1 MNGKVVLSFILGAA
15 AGATGMYFGMKKA
28 CETYIDNEI
37 NQFKADYEAAHREKA
52 EEKSEDLKEMEKNLK
67 EMEKNLE
74 EDAEKALKKYSTA
87 TEKSISSVDTGKNEA
102 DAKLERIN
110 YAKIRTPDIEKI
122 DEIDV
127 ENRVG
132 AAIGSVIID
141 PSDYMEDDG
150 LKRVVWNYLPK
161 ENKVYSEDGTEEI
174 MDGIELLGEEN
185 LDSFGEFEVD
195 TLYVKN
201 AREGIKIDCIQY
213 EDMTYDEFLEEITL

>member
-1 MNGKVVLSFILGAA
+1 MSGKAVLSFVLGAT
-15 AGATGMYFGMKKA
+15 AGAVGMYFGMKQA
-28 CETYIDNEI
+28 CEKYIDKEI
-37 NQFKADYEAAHREKA
+37 EQFKADYEAAHKKKEEK
-52 EEKSEDLKEMEKNLK
+52 KSEDVKKME
-67 EMEKNLE
+67 ENLE
-74 EDAEKALKKYSTA
+74 KDAEKALKKYASA
-87 TEKSISSVDTGKNEA
+87 TEKSISSVDTGKKEA
-102 DAKLERIN
+102 DAKLERVN
-110 YAKIRTPDIEKI
+110 YAKIRTPDIDKI

-127 ENRVG
+127 EKNVDC
-132 AAIGSVIID
+132 AIGPVVID

-201 AREGIKIDCIQY
+201 AREGVKIDCIQY
-213 EDMTYDEFLEEITL
+213 EDMTYDEFLEEVTL

>member
-1 MNGKVVLSFILGAA
+1 MSGKVVLSFVLGAA
-15 AGATGMYFGMKKA
+15 AGAAGMYFGMKQA
-28 CETYIDNEI
+28 CEVYIDKEI
-37 NQFKADYEAAHREKA
+37 EQFKADYEATHKEKP
-52 EEKSEDLKEMEKNLK
+52 EEKSKDLKEMNE
-67 EMEKNLE
+67 NLE
-74 EDAEKALKKYSTA
+74 KDAEKALKKYASA
-87 TEKSISSVDTGKNEA
+87 TQKSISSVDTGKNEA
-102 DAKLERIN
+102 DAKLERVN
-110 YAKIRTPDIEKI
+110 YAKIRIPDIDKI

-127 ENRVG
+127 EKNVDC
-132 AAIGSVIID
+132 AIGPVVID

-201 AREGIKIDCIQY
+201 AREGVKIDCIQY
-213 EDMTYDEFLEEITL
+213 EDMTYDEFLEEVTL

>member
-1 MNGKVVLSFILGAA
+1 MSGKIVLSFVLGTAT
-15 AGATGMYFGMKKA
+15 GAVGMYFGMKQA
-28 CETYIDNEI
+28 CEKYIDKEI
-37 NQFKADYEAAHREKA
+37 EQFKADYEAAHKKKEEK
-52 EEKSEDLKEMEKNLK
+52 KSEDVKKME
-67 EMEKNLE
+67 ENLE
-74 EDAEKALKKYSTA
+74 KDAEKALKKYASA
-87 TEKSISSVDTGKNEA
+87 TEKSISSVDTGKKEA
-102 DAKLERIN
+102 DAKLERVN
-110 YAKIRTPDIEKI
+110 YAKIRTPDIDKI

-127 ENRVG
+127 EKNVDC
-132 AAIGSVIID
+132 AIGPVVID

-201 AREGIKIDCIQY
+201 AREGVKIDCIQY
-213 EDMTYDEFLEEITL
+213 EDMTYDEFLEEVTL

>member
-1 MNGKVVLSFILGAA
+1 MSGKVVLSFVLGVA
-15 AGATGMYFGMKKA
+15 AGAAGMYFGMKQA
-28 CETYIDNEI
+28 CEVYIDKEI
-37 NQFKADYEAAHREKA
+37 EQFKADYEAAHKKKP
-52 EEKSEDLKEMEKNLK
+52 EEKSKDLKEMNE
-67 EMEKNLE
+67 NLE
-74 EDAEKALKKYSTA
+74 KDAEKALKKYASA
-87 TEKSISSVDTGKNEA
+87 TQKSISSVDTGKNEA
-102 DAKLERIN
+102 DAKLERVN
-110 YAKIRTPDIEKI
+110 YAKIRTPDIDKI

-127 ENRVG
+127 EKNVDC
-132 AAIGSVIID
+132 AIGPVVID

-201 AREGIKIDCIQY
+201 AREGVKIDCIQY
-213 EDMTYDEFLEEITL
+213 EDMTYDEFLEEVTL

>member
-1 MNGKVVLSFILGAA
+1 MSGKVVLSFVLGVA
-15 AGATGMYFGMKKA
+15 AGATGMYFGMKQA
-28 CETYIDNEI
+28 CEVYIDKEI
-37 NQFKADYEAAHREKA
+37 EQFKADYEATHKEKP
-52 EEKSEDLKEMEKNLK
+52 EEKSKDLKEMNE
-67 EMEKNLE
+67 NLE
-74 EDAEKALKKYSTA
+74 KDAEKALKKYASA
-87 TEKSISSVDTGKNEA
+87 TQKSISSVDTGKKEA
-102 DAKLERIN
+102 DAKLERVN
-110 YAKIRTPDIEKI
+110 YAKIRTPDIDKI

-127 ENRVG
+127 EKNVDC
-132 AAIGSVIID
+132 AIGPVVID

-201 AREGIKIDCIQY
+201 AREGVKIDCIQY
-213 EDMTYDEFLEEITL
+213 EDMTYDEFLEEVTL

>member
-1 MNGKVVLSFILGAA
+1 MSGKVVLSFVLGAA
-15 AGATGMYFGMKKA
+15 GGAVGMYFGMKKA
-28 CETYIDNEI
+28 CEVYIEKEI
-37 NQFKADYEAAHREKA
+37 EQFKADYAAAHEPKP
-52 EEKSEDLKEMEKNLK
+52 EEKNEDLKEI
-67 EMEKNLE
+67 EKNLE
-74 EDAEKALKKYSTA
+74 KDAEKALKKYASA

-102 DAKLERIN
+102 DARVEKIN
-110 YAKIRTPDIEKI
+110 YAKIRTPDIDKI

-127 ENRVG
+127 EKNVDC
-132 AAIGSVIID
+132 AIGPVVID

-201 AREGIKIDCIQY
+201 AREGVKIDCIQY
-213 EDMTYDEFLEEITL
+213 EDMTYDEFLEEVTL

>member
-1 MNGKVVLSFILGAA
+1 MSGKIVLSFVLGAA
-15 AGATGMYFGMKKA
+15 GGAVGMYFGMKKA
-28 CETYIDNEI
+28 CEVYIEKEI
-37 NQFKADYEAAHREKA
+37 EQFKADYAAAHEPKP
-52 EEKSEDLKEMEKNLK
+52 EEKNEDLKEI
-67 EMEKNLE
+67 EKNLE
-74 EDAEKALKKYSTA
+74 KDAEKALKKYASA

-102 DAKLERIN
+102 DAKLERVN
-110 YAKIRTPDIEKI
+110 YAKIRTPDIDKI

-127 ENRVG
+127 EKNVDC
-132 AAIGSVIID
+132 AIGPVVID

-201 AREGIKIDCIQY
+201 AREGVKIDCIQY
-213 EDMTYDEFLEEITL
+213 EDMTYDEFLEEVTL

>member
-1 MNGKVVLSFILGAA
+1 MSGKVVLSFILGAA
-15 AGATGMYFGMKKA
+15 GGATAMYFGMKKA

-37 NQFKADYEAAHREKA
+37 NQFKADYEAAHKEKA
-52 EEKSEDLKEMEKNLK
+52 EEKSEDLK

-102 DAKLERIN
+102 DAKLKRIN

-127 ENRVG
+127 EKRVG
-132 AAIGSVIID
+132 AAIGPVIID

-161 ENKVYSEDGTEEI
+161 EHKVYSEDGTEEI

-201 AREGIKIDCIQY
+201 AREDIKIDCIQY
-213 EDMTYDEFLEEITL
+213 EDMTYDEFLEEVTL

>member
-15 AGATGMYFGMKKA
+15 GGAVGMYFGMKKA
-28 CETYIDNEI
+28 CETYIDKEI
-37 NQFKADYEAAHREKA
+37 EQFKDDYEAAHEPKS
-52 EEKSEDLKEMEKNLK
+52 EEKSEDLKDME
-67 EMEKNLE
+67 ENLE
-74 EDAEKALKKYSTA
+74 KDAEKALKKYASA

-102 DAKLERIN
+102 DAKLEKIN
-110 YAKIRTPDIEKI
+110 YAKIRTPNIDEI

-127 ENRVG
+127 EKRVD
-132 AAIGSVIID
+132 AAVGPVTIT

-161 ENKVYSEDGTEEI
+161 EHAVYSEDGGEEI
-174 MDGIELLGEEN
+174 VDGIKLLGEEN

-201 AREGIKIDCIQY
+201 AREGIKIDCILY
-213 EDMTYDEFLEEITL
+213 EDDTYEEFLEEIMA

>member
-1 MNGKVVLSFILGAA
+1 MSGKVVLSFILGAA

-37 NQFKADYEAAHREKA
+37 SQFKADYEAVHKEKA
-52 EEKSEDLKEMEKNLK
+52 EEKSEDLK

-74 EDAEKALKKYSTA
+74 EDAEKALKKYATA
-87 TEKSISSVDTGKNEA
+87 TDKSISSVDTGKKEA
-102 DAKLERIN
+102 DAKLKRIN

-127 ENRVG
+127 EKRVE
-132 AAIGSVIID
+132 AAIGPVIID

-213 EDMTYDEFLEEITL
+213 EDMTYDEFLEEVTL

>member
-1 MNGKVVLSFILGAA
+1 MSGKVVLSFILGAA

-37 NQFKADYEAAHREKA
+37 NQFKADYEAAHKEKA
-52 EEKSEDLKEMEKNLK
+52 EKKREDLEEMK
-67 EMEKNLE
+67 KNLE

-87 TEKSISSVDTGKNEA
+87 TEKSISSVDTGKDEA

-127 ENRVG
+127 EKRVG
-132 AAIGSVIID
+132 AAIGPVIID

-213 EDMTYDEFLEEITL
+213 EDMTYDEFLEEVTL

>member
-1 MNGKVVLSFILGAA
+1 MSGKVVLSFVLGVA
-15 AGATGMYFGMKKA
+15 AGAAGMYFGMKQA
-28 CETYIDNEI
+28 CEVYINKEI
-37 NQFKADYEAAHREKA
+37 EQFKADYEATHKEKP
-52 EEKSEDLKEMEKNLK
+52 EEKSKDLKEMNE
-67 EMEKNLE
+67 NLE
-74 EDAEKALKKYSTA
+74 KDAEKALKKYASA
-87 TEKSISSVDTGKNEA
+87 TEKSISSVDTGKKEA
-102 DAKLERIN
+102 DAKLERVN
-110 YAKIRTPDIEKI
+110 YAKIRTPDIDKI

-127 ENRVG
+127 EKNVDC
-132 AAIGSVIID
+132 AIGPVVID

-201 AREGIKIDCIQY
+201 AREGVKIDCIQY
-213 EDMTYDEFLEEITL
+213 EDMTYDEFLEEVTL

>member
-1 MNGKVVLSFILGAA
+1 MSGKVILSFILGAA
-15 AGATGMYFGMKKA
+15 GGATAMYFGMKKA

-37 NQFKADYEAAHREKA
+37 SQFKADYEAVHKEKA
-52 EEKSEDLKEMEKNLK
+52 EKKREDLEEMK
-67 EMEKNLE
+67 KNLE
-74 EDAEKALKKYSTA
+74 EDAEKALKRYSTA
-87 TEKSISSVDTGKNEA
+87 TEKSISSVDTGKDEA

-127 ENRVG
+127 EKRVG
-132 AAIGSVIID
+132 AAIGPVIID

-213 EDMTYDEFLEEITL
+213 EDMTYDEFLEEVTL